1 MASNA
6 NKLTAIQVRKLKS
19 PGFYPDGRGLYL
31 QIGKTGKKA
40 WVYRYKINGK
50 ERRQGLG
57 SAIDV
62 SLSDARA
69 TASESRKLRLEDK
82 DPINEKNKKITE
94 SQLASARTMTF
105 KECAVSFIDSHKSG
119 WTNKKHIDQW
129 TNTLTTYAYPVIG
142 ELSVQ
147 DVDVNL
153 TMKILEPIWYTKT
166 ETATRVRQRIENIL
180 DWAKAR
186 EFRTGENPARWRGH
200 LDMLLPK
207 PTKIQK
213 VKHFNAMPYIETPAY
228 FVELRKKDILSAKA
242 LAFIILTATRSNE
255 TRSARWNEIDIDDAM
270 WTIPEDRMK
279 AKREHK
285 VPLSP
290 ECLQILEEAKRFK
303 INDFVFPGKNKRTG
317 LSSASL
323 QRLLRETQPEA
334 TIHGFRSSFR
344 DWCAE
349 MTNYDS
355 KLAEFALA
363 HQLSDATEA
372 AYLRSKMVDK
382 RRKLMDA
389 WSNYCKE
396 NKKMGTVTPINKQA

>member
-1 MASNA
+1 MTKTT
-6 NKLTAIQVRKLKS
+6 NKLTSLQVKKIS
-19 PGFYPDGRGLYL
+19 AYGFYPDGNGLYL
-31 QIGKTGKKA
+31 QVSKTGTKS
-40 WVYRYKINGK
+40 WVFRYEVNGK
-50 ERRQGLG
+50 GRKQGLG
-57 SAIDV
+57 SATDL
-62 SLSDARA
+62 SLSEARLA
-69 TASESRKLRLEDK
+69 ASESRRLRLNGK
-82 DPINEKNKKITE
+82 DPIDEKKKSIATAR
-94 SQLASARTMTF
+94 LKSAKDTTF
-105 KECAVSFIDSHKSG
+105 KTCATSFIDSHKSG

-142 ELSVQ
+142 ELPVQ

-228 FVELRKKDILSAKA
+228 FVELRKRDILSAKA

-255 TRSARWNEIDIDDAM
+255 TRSARWSEIDIDGAM
-270 WTIPEDRMK
+270 WTIPEERMK
-279 AKREHK
+279 AKKEHI

-290 ECLQILEEAKRFK
+290 ECLQILEEAKAFK
-303 INDFVFPGKNKRTG
+303 INDFVFPGDNKKTG
-317 LSSASL
+317 ISSAAL
-323 QRLLRETQPEA
+323 QRLLRETQSEA

-382 RRKLMDA
+382 RRKLMNA
-389 WSNYCKE
+389 WSSYCKE
-396 NKKMGTVTPINKQA
+396 NKKTGTVTPINKQA

>member
-1 MASNA
+1 MASNT
-6 NKLTAIQVRKLKS
+6 NKLTAIQVRKLTS

-31 QIGKTGKKA
+31 QIGKAGKKA
-40 WVYRYKINGK
+40 WVYRYKIDGK

-57 SAIDV
+57 SSIDV

-69 TASESRKLRLEDK
+69 AASESRKLRLENK
-82 DPINEKNKKITE
+82 DPIDEKNKKKTE
-94 SQLASARTMTF
+94 SHLASAKTTTF
-105 KECAVSFIDSHKSG
+105 KECAISFIDSHKSG

-129 TNTLTTYAYPVIG
+129 TNTLTTYAYPIIG
-142 ELSVQ
+142 DLSVQ
-147 DVDVNL
+147 DVDTSL
-153 TMKILEPIWYTKT
+153 TMKVLEPIWATKT

-186 EFRTGENPARWRGH
+186 EFRMGENPARWRGH
-200 LDMLLPK
+200 LDMLLPN
-207 PTKIQK
+207 PAKIQK
-213 VKHFNAMPYIETPAY
+213 VKHFSAMPYMETPAY
-228 FVELRKKDILSAKA
+228 FTELRKRNILSAKA

-255 TRSARWNEIDIDDAM
+255 TRSARWSEIDIDGAM

-290 ECLQILEEAKRFK
+290 ECLQILEEAKAFK
-303 INDFVFPGKNKRTG
+303 INDFVFPGDNKKTG
-317 LSSASL
+317 ISSAAL
-323 QRLLRETQPEA
+323 QRLLRETQSEA

-389 WSNYCKE
+389 WSRYCKE